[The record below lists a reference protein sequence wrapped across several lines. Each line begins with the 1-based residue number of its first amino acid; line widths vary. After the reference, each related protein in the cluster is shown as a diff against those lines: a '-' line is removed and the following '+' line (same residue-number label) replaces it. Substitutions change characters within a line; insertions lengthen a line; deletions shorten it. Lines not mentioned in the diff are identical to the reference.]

1 MTGEDIRKIRGVM
14 GETGTEF
21 AARLGVSQR
30 HLQAVETG
38 GKEISLPMHVKVL
51 RVLDS
56 PDYQAAIRRIND
68 LPAET
73 RKILRGY
80 DIWD

>member
-1 MTGEDIRKIRGVM
+1 MNGDDIRMIRGVM
-14 GETGTEF
+14 GDTIAEF
-21 AARLGVSQR
+21 SARIGVSR
-30 HLQAVETG
+30 SHLQAVETG